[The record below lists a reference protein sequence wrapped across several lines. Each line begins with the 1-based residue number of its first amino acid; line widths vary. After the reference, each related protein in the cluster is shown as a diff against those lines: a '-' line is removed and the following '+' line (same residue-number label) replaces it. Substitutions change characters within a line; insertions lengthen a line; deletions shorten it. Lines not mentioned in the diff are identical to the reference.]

1 MAENTGTTDSLK
13 GRVAV
18 VTGSSRGIG
27 RGIAVGLGE
36 AGATVYVTGRS
47 VGDGALTID
56 TTAAMVTEAGG
67 VGIAVQTDFFDDG
80 QIEALYAQI
89 EAEQGRLDIHVNNA
103 FKIPNPPV
111 WGGKFW
117 EHPIQV
123 WDDQVGIGL
132 RAAYI
137 ASVHAVKLMMNG
149 EDSLKFMTNISSS
162 GSETYALSASYG
174 IAKSGTDRLTRD
186 FAVEGKED
194 GLVVV
199 GLWPSMVMTEFILE
213 SVAKGDIDWDLELAE
228 TPLYTGRVIAALA
241 AKPDRSVAR
250 SGQVFTTSEIALE
263 FGISDERGLQPTNNR
278 NPTTYREPI

>member
-1 MAENTGTTDSLK
+1 MTDVTSDKPLA

-47 VGDGALTID
+47 IGDGELTID
-56 TTAAMVTEAGG
+56 TTAAMVTSAGG
-67 VGIAVQTDFFDDG
+67 QGIAVQTDFFDDAA
-80 QIEALYAQI
+80 IEALYRQI
-89 EAEQGRLDIHVNNA
+89 ESDQGRLDIHVNNA
-103 FKIPNPPV
+103 FKIPDPPV

-137 ASVHAVKLMMNG
+137 ASVHATKLMMDTA
-149 EDSLKFMTNISSS
+149 DSLRFMTNISSS
-162 GSETYALSASYG
+162 GSERYFLSASYG
-174 IAKSGTDRLTRD
+174 IAKMGTDRLTRD
-186 FAVEGKED
+186 FAVEGKDD

-199 GLWPSMVMTEFILE
+199 GLWPSQVLTEFILE
-213 SVAKGDIDWDLELAE
+213 SIDKGDISLDQDHAE

-241 AKPDRSVAR
+241 TDDARSER
-250 SGQVFTTSEIALE
+250 SGQVFTLSLIH
-263 FGISDERGLQPTNNR
+263 I
-278 NPTTYREPI
+278 